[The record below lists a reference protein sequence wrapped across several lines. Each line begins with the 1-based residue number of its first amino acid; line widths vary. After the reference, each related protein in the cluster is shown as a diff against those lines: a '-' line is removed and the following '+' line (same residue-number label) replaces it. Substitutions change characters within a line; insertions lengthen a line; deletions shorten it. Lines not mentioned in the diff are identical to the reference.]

1 MLRVALVAIIAFA
14 VYQHS
19 TKTPGPGPEPDN
31 EQVPALAKEIAGALK
46 DAEPDTAIQYAA
58 FYDLCAATLDNEE
71 TATLAKLRTRMERAK
86 ALLGLSSPEA
96 FKDIVVREL
105 RPFESGQID
114 RAEYAEA
121 FRKLSKGCKGAAK

>member
-1 MLRVALVAIIAFA
+1 MAIIAFA

-19 TKTPGPGPEPDN
+19 TKPPVPGPGPDN
-31 EQVPALAKEIAGALK
+31 EPIPAALAKEIAGALK
-46 DAEPDTAIQYAA
+46 DAEPETAIQYAA

-71 TATLAKLRTRMERAK
+71 TTTLAKLRTRMERAK

-96 FKDIVVREL
+96 FKEIVVREL
-105 RPFESGQID
+105 KPFEAGQID